1 MKLQSLQAAAPTPSF
16 SLTDVD
22 ICFTESSRG
31 AQLPG
36 PTFISQNEMEA
47 GMSAFAALLHHSAG
61 EKNGHLLPTIVK
73 YEFTNCLLDVAHV

>member
-36 PTFISQNEMEA
+36 PAFISQSEMEA
-47 GMSAFAALLHHSAG
+47 GMFAFAALLHRSAG
-61 EKNGHLLPTIVK
+61 KNGHLLPTILK

>member
-1 MKLQSLQAAAPTPSF
+1 MKLQTVQAAAPTPSF

-36 PTFISQNEMEA
+36 PAFISQNEMEK
-47 GMSAFAALLHHSAG
+47 GMFAFAALLNHSAG
-61 EKNGHLLPTIVK
+61 IKRS
-73 YEFTNCLLDVAHV
+73 FTPNDLKI